1 MAKIINETNIQFRVL
16 TPRKATKRIV
26 IHHSA
31 SGPHATWQTIQDWH
45 SRNGWSGI
53 GYHYVIHAD
62 GSIYRGRPEDKA
74 GAHAY
79 QDTKHEA
86 NSDGIGICL
95 VGNFMSSQPT
105 VAQINALVELIRDIW
120 TRYPG
125 IPVIGHNDVMAT
137 ACPGVRF
144 PWAELRLRLEVGKKV
159 AEQWKLDIIERA
171 KKAGLITEDHDPDEV
186 ATKWFVLAVLLNYL
200 GK

>member
-1 MAKIINETNIQFRVL
+1 VL
-16 TPRKATKRIV
+16 
-26 IHHSA
+26 HHSA
-31 SGPHATWQTIQDWH
+31 SRADTTWQDIHQWH
-45 SRNGWSGI
+45 LNNGWAGI

-62 GSIYRGRPEDKA
+62 GGVYRGRPEGMT

-79 QDTKHEA
+79 QDRSHEA
-86 NSDGIGICL
+86 NSDGIGICI
-95 VGNFMSSQPT
+95 VGNFETGVPTASQMVST
-105 VAQINALVELIRDIW
+105 ADLIRDIW

-125 IPVIGHNDVMAT
+125 IPVIGHRDVMAT
-137 ACPGVRF
+137 SCPGDRF

-186 ATKWFVLAVLLNYL
+186 ATKWFVLAVALNLYDKIKG